1 MFPDLRCTPA
11 VIPAGCGGQARGG
24 NQSENLVAGEGKT
37 SINKIGVLRTL
48 FFAEG
53 PKQPTRAESDTRAVQ
68 SQSHTLDTATERL
81 GISGVGGKW

>member
-1 MFPDLRCTPA
+1 M
-11 VIPAGCGGQARGG
+11 
-24 NQSENLVAGEGKT
+24 
-37 SINKIGVLRTL
+37 L

-68 SQSHTLDTATERL
+68 SQSYTLDTATERL